1 MRIGFLLLTIT
12 LLATGITGCSETKDA
27 RPAPVLDFTHGS
39 PILLDVRV
47 AEIDFRYHPQIAATE
62 HRALGDADA
71 AGGADQMGA
80 AAAALGRHRER
91 RPLHHH

>member
-12 LLATGITGCSETKDA
+12 LLATGITGCSETEDA

-47 AEIDFRYHPQIAATE
+47 AEIDFRYHPQIPTE
-62 HRALGDADA
+62 H
-71 AGGADQMGA
+71 
-80 AAAALGRHRER
+80 
-91 RPLHHH
+91 